1 MIEPFDELKWIMDFF
16 GNGVDLKTE
25 GIDRVR
31 NFSLLWNLFET
42 YACNKRADIN
52 SISQAVDNINEREPI
67 TSELISDHIDYFSNR
82 YFNKD
87 GTPKEIF
94 EGLKFRQG
102 QNDQAAK
109 QQVNNTLTRVQDK
122 PVENLKSLLFI
133 LYRFR
138 NNLFHGEKEVIH
150 LNGQIDNFII
160 ANDLL
165 TKVLTIM
172 KRQYL
177 IVDN

>member
-1 MIEPFDELKWIMDFF
+1 MIKAFDELEWIKNFF
-16 GNGVDLKTE
+16 DNGVDLNNE

-31 NFSLLWNLFET
+31 NFSLMWNLFET
-42 YACNKRADIN
+42 FACNRRADIN
-52 SISQAVDNINEREPI
+52 SISNAVDTINQREQI
-67 TSELISDHIDYFSNR
+67 STELIAEHLTYFKDR
-82 YFNKD
+82 YFKDD

-102 QNDQAAK
+102 QSDQAAK
-109 QQVNNTLTRVQDK
+109 QKVTETLTDK
-122 PVENLKSLLFI
+122 IDNPVKNLKSLLFI

-138 NNLFHGEKEVIH
+138 NNLFHGEKEVVR
-150 LNGQIDNFII
+150 LNGQIDNFTV

-165 TKVLTIM
+165 AKVLTIM

-177 IVDN
+177 ING

>member
-1 MIEPFDELKWIMDFF
+1 MIQPFDELKWMMDFF

-52 SISQAVDNINEREPI
+52 SISNAVDNINAKEPI
-67 TSELISDHIDYFSNR
+67 PSELITDHISYFSNR
-82 YFNKD
+82 YFNED
-87 GTPKEIF
+87 GTPKAIF
-94 EGLKFRQG
+94 AGLKFRQG
-102 QNDQAAK
+102 QTDQAAK
-109 QQVNNTLTRVQDK
+109 QQVTLTLTGNQNN
-122 PVENLKSLLFI
+122 PVENLKSLLYI

-138 NNLFHGEKEVIH
+138 NNLFHGGKEVIR

-165 TKVLTIM
+165 TNVLTIM
-172 KRQYL
+172 KRQHL

>member
-1 MIEPFDELKWIMDFF
+1 MIKAFDELEWIKNFF
-16 GNGVDLKTE
+16 NNGVDLNNE

-42 YACNKRADIN
+42 FACNRRADIN
-52 SISQAVDNINEREPI
+52 SISNAVDTINQREQI
-67 TSELISDHIDYFSNR
+67 TTDLIADHLTYFKER
-82 YFNKD
+82 YFNDD

-94 EGLKFRQG
+94 EGLKFRPG
-102 QNDQAAK
+102 QTDQAAK
-109 QQVNNTLTRVQDK
+109 QKVTETLTNKIDN

-138 NNLFHGEKEVIH
+138 NNLFHGEKEVVR
-150 LNGQIDNFII
+150 LNGQIDNFTV

-165 TKVLTIM
+165 AKVLTIM

-177 IVDN
+177 ING